1 MMGTGARVKTR
12 KERDA
17 LGELRVPA
25 SAYYGIQTMRAA
37 GNFPVSG
44 LRQAAEMIEAVVRI
58 KKAEA
63 ETNAELGLLERR
75 RAAAIARAADEVLEG
90 GFRGQFV
97 VDVFEMGAGT
107 AFHMNVNEV
116 LANRAG
122 ELLGAR
128 KGKYRRVH
136 PNDHVNMGQS
146 TNDVFPTAMRLATL
160 QVLRE
165 RLLPAL
171 SAFARSLA
179 RKGRAFG
186 GVVKSGRTHLQ
197 DAVPIRLGQE
207 FAAYAAAV
215 ARSREALARAAEP
228 LLELGLGGSAVGTGL
243 NVDPRAAALVTR
255 KLAAATRFKLRRA
268 ADPREAMQ
276 SLGPFAGVSAALRN
290 AALEIIRIAND
301 LRLLASGP
309 RTGLAEIRL
318 PAAAP
323 GSSIMPGKV
332 NPSMLEMLD
341 MAAFEV
347 CGRDATVA
355 LAVQA
360 GQLELNVM
368 MPVVAHDVLFSA
380 RLLANA
386 LDQARTL
393 CVDGIEADAERCRAY
408 AEASPGLATA
418 LSPVIGYAAAAAV
431 AREAA
436 HEEKSVL
443 EVVRAKR
450 FLSGPEIE
458 RALDPAGLTEPGLPA
473 RAVRLRNRRPGR
485 KPGRKQKPASART
498 GGGA

>member
-1 MMGTGARVKTR
+1 MSGTGARIKTR
-12 KERDA
+12 RERDS

-25 SAYYGIQTMRAA
+25 AAYYGIQTMRAV

-63 ETNAELGLLERR
+63 ETNAELGLLDRR
-75 RAAAIARAADEVLEG
+75 RAAAIARAAAEVLAG
-90 GFRGQFV
+90 NFSDQFI

-122 ELLGAR
+122 ELLGAQ

-160 QVLRE
+160 RVLRGG
-165 RLLPAL
+165 LLPAL
-171 SAFARSLA
+171 ASFSRSLA
-179 RKGRAFG
+179 GKGRAFDG
-186 GVVKSGRTHLQ
+186 ILKSGRTHLQ
-197 DAVPIRLGQE
+197 DAAPIRLGQE

-215 ARSREALARAAEP
+215 AKSRAALERAAEP

-243 NVDPRAAALVTR
+243 NAHPRAAAIVTR
-255 KLAAATRFKLRRA
+255 KLAAATGFRLRPA

-276 SLGPFAGVSAALRN
+276 SLGPFAGVSAAMRN

-318 PAAAP
+318 PAVAP

-341 MAAFEV
+341 MVGFEV

-368 MPVVAHDVLFSA
+368 MPVVAHDVLFAA

-386 LDQARTL
+386 LDRVRTL
-393 CVDGIEADAERCRAY
+393 CIDGIAADAERCRAY

-418 LSPVIGYAAAAAV
+418 LSPVLGYAAAAAV
-431 AREAA
+431 VREAA
-436 HEEKSVL
+436 REGKSIL
-443 EVVRAKR
+443 EVVRERR
-450 FLSGPEIE
+450 FLSGPELE
-458 RALDPAGLTEPGLPA
+458 RTLDPAGMTEPGLPA
-473 RAVRLRNRRPGR
+473 RSVRLAARKRGP
-485 KPGRKQKPASART
+485 KPGPKPKPTAGRT
-498 GGGA
+498 GGAA

>member
-1 MMGTGARVKTR
+1 MAGTGARLKTR
-12 KERDA
+12 RERDS

-25 SAYYGIQTMRAA
+25 GAYYGIQTLRAV
-37 GNFPVSG
+37 GNFPMSG
-44 LRQAAEMIEAVVRI
+44 LRQPAEMIAAVVRI

-63 ETNAELGLLERR
+63 ETNAELGLIDRK
-75 RAAAIARAADEVLEG
+75 RAAAIVRAADEVLAG
-90 GFRGQFV
+90 KFSDQFV

-122 ELLGAR
+122 EVLGAR
-128 KGKYRRVH
+128 KGKYRRIH

-160 QVLRE
+160 QVLHE

-171 SAFARSLA
+171 RAFARSLA
-179 RKGRAFG
+179 KKARAFD
-186 GVVKSGRTHLQ
+186 GVLKSGRTHLQ

-207 FAAYAAAV
+207 FAAYAVAV
-215 ARSREALARAAEP
+215 EKSRAALDSAATS
-228 LLELGLGGSAVGTGL
+228 LLELGIGGSAVGTGL
-243 NVDPRAAALVTR
+243 NTHPRAAALVTR
-255 KLAAATRFKLRRA
+255 KLAVATKFKLRPA

-276 SLGPFAGVSAALRN
+276 SLGPFAGVSGAMRN
-290 AALEIIRIAND
+290 SALEIIRIAND

-318 PAAAP
+318 PAVAP

-341 MAAFEV
+341 MVGFEV
-347 CGRDATVA
+347 CGRDQTVA

-368 MPVVAHDVLFSA
+368 MPVVAYNVLFGA
-380 RLLANA
+380 RLFANA
-386 LDQARTL
+386 LDQVRIL
-393 CVDGIEADAERCRAY
+393 CIDGISADVERCRAY

-418 LSPVIGYAAAAAV
+418 LSPVIGYAATAKVAGEA
-431 AREAA
+431 AREG
-436 HEEKSVL
+436 KTVL
-443 EVVRAKR
+443 EVVKARR
-450 FLSGPEIE
+450 FLSGPELE
-458 RALDPAGLTEPGLPA
+458 RALDPAGMTEPGLPA
-473 RAVRLRNRRPGR
+473 RGRCRR
-485 KPGRKQKPASART
+485 A
-498 GGGA
+498 

>member
-1 MMGTGARVKTR
+1 MAEKKARIKTR
-12 KERDA
+12 RERDA

-25 SAYYGIQTMRAA
+25 GAYYGIQTMRAVA
-37 GNFPVSG
+37 NFPTSG
-44 LRQAAEMIEAVVRI
+44 LRQPDEMIAAVARI
-58 KKAEA
+58 KRAGA
-63 ETNAELGLLERR
+63 ETNAELGLLDRKI
-75 RAAAIARAADEVLEG
+75 AAAIVRAADEVLAGE
-90 GFRGQFV
+90 FADQFV

-107 AFHMNVNEV
+107 AFHMNINEV

-128 KGKYRRVH
+128 KGKYRRAH

-160 QVLRE
+160 RILRE

-171 SAFARSLA
+171 RSFSRSLA
-179 RKGRAFG
+179 KKAREFD
-186 GVVKSGRTHLQ
+186 GVLKSGRTHLQ

-207 FAAYAAAV
+207 FAAYSAAVEKSRSSLESAAA
-215 ARSREALARAAEP
+215 P
-228 LLELGLGGSAVGTGL
+228 LLELGIGGSAVGTGL
-243 NVDPRAAALVTR
+243 NTHPRAAALVTR
-255 KLAAATRFKLRRA
+255 KLAAATGFKLRPA

-276 SLGPFAGVSAALRN
+276 SLGLFAGVSGAMRN

-318 PAAAP
+318 PAVAP

-341 MAAFEV
+341 MAGFEI
-347 CGRDATVA
+347 CGCDQAVA

-368 MPVVAHDVLFSA
+368 MPVVAYNVLFAA
-380 RLLANA
+380 RLFANA
-386 LDQARTL
+386 LDQARIL
-393 CVDGIEADAERCRAY
+393 CIDGIRADAERCRAY
-408 AEASPGLATA
+408 AGASPGLATA

-431 AREAA
+431 AQEAA
-436 HEEKSVL
+436 REGKSVL

-450 FLSGPEIE
+450 FLSGAELE
-458 RALDPAGLTEPGLPA
+458 RALDPAGMTEPGLPA
-473 RAVRLRNRRPGR
+473 RSVQRPKKRRGR
-485 KPGRKQKPASART
+485 KPGQKPGEIA
-498 GGGA
+498 